1 MNNYSFTDISDHAIT
16 GLLKPYTMKKL
27 KLNCIFIVLALLTA
41 LASCHK
47 DKMAPATGPTTAAGS
62 QPAAAP
68 GSIYVLSSGKLNAYT
83 IDTASGESVPH
94 YTAGALMNYNPASK
108 KLIADQ
114 YSMANGTPISG
125 GTNLYIYGSKM
136 YILSLGTITVVDAKT
151 SKLIQQVKIN
161 NRYNVN
167 FPSSGVTF
175 YKGNLFLS
183 GAGIAVYDTV
193 TFAVRKTINGVGGA
207 GLAVANGKLYIADS
221 DMLSSQVGVV
231 DLATLTLDA
240 TLYNVIPQTITMA
253 ADDNGNV
260 YALSPF
266 DDDYGN
272 TYGYNGGLS
281 IINSTTNT
289 VSVAQKQ
296 APLNNFTLA
305 AQGNFAYF
313 FNSLN
318 QLIAYNSITHTCG
331 AFVTDGTSF
340 IKPTCITAN
349 PATGEVYVGDAKDLV
364 SNGTLYAFDKTGKL
378 EYTLTTGIC
387 PTQIVVA
394 N

>member
-1 MNNYSFTDISDHAIT
+1 
-16 GLLKPYTMKKL
+16 MKKL
-27 KLNCIFIVLALLTA
+27 KLNRIFIVPALLIA

-47 DKMAPATGPTTAAGS
+47 DKMAPATGSAAGS
-62 QPAAAP
+62 QSATAP
-68 GSIYVLSSGKLNAYT
+68 GSIYVLSSGELNAYT
-83 IDTASGESVPH
+83 IDTASGLNVPH
-94 YTAGALMNYNPASK
+94 YTPGSLMNYNFASK

-114 YSMANGTPISG
+114 YNMANGTPISG

-136 YILSLGTITVVDAKT
+136 YIISLGTITVVDAKT
-151 SKLIQQVKIN
+151 SKLIKQVKIN

-167 FPSSGVTF
+167 FPPGAVAF

-183 GAGIAVYDTV
+183 GAGITVYDTV
-193 TFAVRKTINGVGGA
+193 TFAATKTINVIAGA

-231 DLATLTLDA
+231 DLATLSLDA
-240 TLYNVIPQTITMA
+240 PLYNVIPQTITMA
-253 ADDNGNV
+253 ADGNGNV

-266 DDDYGN
+266 DDDAGN
-272 TYGYNGGLS
+272 TFGFNGGLT
-281 IINSTTNT
+281 IINSNTNK
-289 VSVAQKQ
+289 VSVSQTQ
-296 APLNNFTLA
+296 APLQNFTLA

-313 FNSLN
+313 FNTKN
-318 QLIAYNSITHTCG
+318 QLIAYNSTTHTCA
-331 AFVTDGTSF
+331 AFVTDGTAF
-340 IKPTCITAN
+340 VKPTCIAAN
-349 PATGEVYVGDAKDLV
+349 PATGEVYVGDAKDLI

-387 PTQIVVA
+387 PAQIVVA

>member
-1 MNNYSFTDISDHAIT
+1 VVLGSFLNNYLKYNIMKILTPNSVFIT
-16 GLLKPYTMKKL
+16 FGLL
-27 KLNCIFIVLALLTA
+27 IA

-47 DKMAPATGPTTAAGS
+47 DNMAPATGPSTATGS
-62 QPAAAP
+62 QPTAAP
-68 GSIYVLSSGKLNAYT
+68 GSIYVLSSGELNAYT
-83 IDTASGESVPH
+83 LDTTSGLSVPH
-94 YTAGALMNYNPASK
+94 YTPGALMNYNPASK

-136 YILSLGTITVVDAKT
+136 YILSLGAITVIDAKT
-151 SKLIQQVKIN
+151 SKLIKQVKIN
-161 NRYNVN
+161 NRYSVN
-167 FPSSGVTF
+167 FPTSGVAF

-183 GAGIAVYDTV
+183 GAGITVYDTL
-193 TFAVRKTINGVGGA
+193 TFAVTKTINVVGGP
-207 GLAVANGKLYIADS
+207 GLAVANGKLYVTDS
-221 DMLSSQVGVV
+221 DMLSSQVEVI
-231 DLATLTLDA
+231 DLATLSLDA
-240 TLYNVIPQTITMA
+240 TLHNVIPQTITMA

-260 YALSPF
+260 YTLSPF

-281 IINSTTNT
+281 VINSKTNN
-289 VSVAQKQ
+289 VSVSQTQ
-296 APLNNFTLA
+296 APFQNLTLA

-313 FNSLN
+313 FNNSN
-318 QLIAYNSITHTCG
+318 QLIAFNSTTHTCA

-340 IKPTCITAN
+340 IKPTCIAAN
-349 PATGEVYVGDAKDLV
+349 SATGEVYVGDAKDLV

-387 PTQIVVA
+387 PAQIVLA

>member
-1 MNNYSFTDISDHAIT
+1 
-16 GLLKPYTMKKL
+16 MKKL
-27 KLNCIFIVLALLTA
+27 KLNRIFIVLTLLTT

-47 DKMAPATGPTTAAGS
+47 DRMTPATGG
-62 QPAAAP
+62 QPDAVP
-68 GSIYVLSSGKLNAYT
+68 GSIYVLSSGELSAYT
-83 IDTASGESVPH
+83 IDTISGANVPH
-94 YTAGALMNYNPASK
+94 YTPGSLMNYNFASK

-114 YSMANGTPISG
+114 YSVANGTPISG

-136 YILSLGTITVVDAKT
+136 YMISLGTITVVDAKT
-151 SKLIQQVKIN
+151 SKLIKQVKIN
-161 NRYNVN
+161 NRYNPY
-167 FPSSGVTF
+167 FPPGGVAF

-183 GAGIAVYDTV
+183 GAGITVYDTL
-193 TFAVRKTINGVGGA
+193 TFAVTKTINGAGGA
-207 GLAVANGKLYIADS
+207 GLAVANGKLYAADS
-221 DMLSSQVGVV
+221 DMLSSEVWVI
-231 DLATLTLDA
+231 DLATLSLD
-240 TLYNVIPQTITMA
+240 TPLYNVIPQTISMA
-253 ADDNGNV
+253 ADGNGNV

-318 QLIAYNSITHTCG
+318 QLIAYNSITHTCA

-340 IKPTCITAN
+340 IKPTCIAAN
-349 PATGEVYVGDAKDLV
+349 PATGEVYVGDAKDKM

-387 PTQIVVA
+387 PIQIVVA